1 MVKEKKIY
9 LGFLRDRLRWLAFPH
24 DHASI
29 PLFEVECGIR
39 RIIVSFYS
47 LDDVIVMFVTVWVP
61 FSSCVLLTPVPTRFS
76 LRVVDVAFNLSLQD
90 VGLQFS
96 FEGKVRVLVVV
107 TLEFNLVSRAN
118 SQFCSSSQDCERV
131 LSRFFRM
138 SLNES
143 CYVLSELSRVCRR
156 DRSSDDRFDKCDVF
170 HRTNIIGLNKV
181 SWISPPLSESH
192 PADINCHRVD
202 PPS

>member
-1 MVKEKKIY
+1 MVKRKKIY

-24 DHASI
+24 NLASV
-29 PLFEVECGIR
+29 PLADVEYYTR
-39 RIIVSFYS
+39 RVFMRSLA
-47 LDDVIVMFVTVWVP
+47 LDDIVVMLIAAVP
-61 FSSCVLLTPVPTRFS
+61 SSFGIFLGLVPASFGS
-76 LRVVDVAFNLSLQD
+76 SVVDRAANRSLEQIYGGLTFEREVGIVAAIAGQL
-90 VGLQFS
+90 
-96 FEGKVRVLVVV
+96 
-107 TLEFNLVSRAN
+107 NLVCRPN
-118 SQFCSSSQDCERV
+118 CEFCSASEKSKCILTD
-131 LSRFFRM
+131 LFRM
-138 SLNES
+138 SLNKS
-143 CYVLSELSRVCRR
+143 NDMLSKLSSVCRR

>member
-24 DHASI
+24 DLASV
-29 PLFEVECGIR
+29 PLADVECDIR
-39 RIIVSFYS
+39 RIVVDFYS

-61 FSSCVLLTPVPTRFS
+61 SSSCVLLTPVPTRFS
-76 LRVVDVAFNLSLQD
+76 LRVVDVALNRSFQQ
-90 VGLQFS
+90 VGLRFTI
-96 FEGKVRVLVVV
+96 EWKVGVLVVV
-107 TLEFNLVSRAN
+107 TLEFNLVYRTN
-118 SQFCSSSQDCERV
+118 REFCSASEDGKRV
-131 LSRFFRM
+131 LSSLFRM

>member
-47 LDDVIVMFVTVWVP
+47 LDDVIVMFVTAWVP

-118 SQFCSSSQDCERV
+118 SQFCSSSQDGKRV
-131 LSRFFRM
+131 LSSLFRM

-156 DRSSDDRFDKCDVF
+156 NGSSDDRFDKCDVF
-170 HRTNIIGLNKV
+170 HKNKYYWVKQSQLNL
-181 SWISPPLSESH
+181 SPAKWKSSCRH
-192 PADINCHRVD
+192 YCHRVD